1 MGGEATGVVG
11 RDGAVGLG
19 LAMRPAAAR
28 GSWVEQGR
36 GRLAVL
42 ARGGVRALASVWF
55 QRLVGDLLRAGRC
68 SAEGLKL
75 LGRGGAGGRVWALA
89 VRIL

>member
-19 LAMRPAAAR
+19 LAIRPAAAR

-42 ARGGVRALASVWF
+42 TRGGVRALTSAWL

-68 SAEGLKL
+68 STEGLVL
-75 LGRGGAGGRVWALA
+75 LRRGKEGGRVWARA
-89 VRIL
+89 VCML